1 MMELLRYRDVTRV
14 THFRDLLEQAGIRTF
29 IRNENLS
36 TSEGVSR
43 LSDKQEITK
52 TILPTT
58 QPMLIWSGYG
68 ILVAP
73 IVFISVIASI
83 IIAPMFFD
91 DPEYLSNNPWP
102 GGVAL
107 LVAGVLC
114 WYLGG
119 WLRNR
124 HNRTLFDRSTGE
136 EVILRPGTSF
146 FFIPMRAWGPILG
159 LVGLFLIS
167 GNIIERMSTE
177 TPSQP
182 QNVEPGNSTPAK
194 NKNAAEH
201 GSRGN
206 GG

>member
-1 MMELLRYRDVTRV
+1 
-14 THFRDLLEQAGIRTF
+14 
-29 IRNENLS
+29 
-36 TSEGVSR
+36 
-43 LSDKQEITK
+43 
-52 TILPTT
+52 
-58 QPMLIWSGYG
+58 MLIWSGYG

-73 IVFISVIASI
+73 IVFILVIASI
-83 IIAPMFFD
+83 IITPIFFD

-107 LVAGVLC
+107 LVAGIIC

-136 EVILRPGTSF
+136 DVILRPGTSF

-167 GNIIERMSTE
+167 GNVIERISTQA
-177 TPSQP
+177 PSQR
-182 QNVEPGNSTPAK
+182 QSAEPRNSIPAK
-194 NKNAAEH
+194 TKNTAES
-201 GSRGN
+201 GPRE
-206 GG
+206 